1 MRIAIRGHD
10 VLAAGSLNFAL
21 IRSATKAA
29 NRAAPAVGGGTAA
42 PAQAAGEVTP
52 GPGSPGP
59 LFSSEEKSLADAEH
73 IANMPKDE
81 LVQICTVLGLN
92 TEGDRDDLANRVLAH
107 SDLGA
112 VAAALGPVTPDTF
125 STRLHDLTV
134 AQLKEFAK
142 SSDIDLGGATLK
154 QEIIDV
160 IEAHSAP
167 K

>member
-10 VLAAGSLNFAL
+10 VVAAGSLNFAL

-42 PAQAAGEVTP
+42 PAQAA
-52 GPGSPGP
+52 SPGP
-59 LFSSEEKSLADAEH
+59 VFSSEEKSLADAER
-73 IANMPKDE
+73 IANMPKEE
-81 LVQICTVLGLN
+81 LERICTVLGLS
-92 TEGDRDDLANRVLAH
+92 TEGHRDDLANRVLAH

-134 AQLKEFAK
+134 AQLKEFA
-142 SSDIDLGGATLK
+142 
-154 QEIIDV
+154 EIGI
-160 IEAHSAP
+160 IRSNHGLFI
-167 K
+167 

>member
-10 VLAAGSLNFAL
+10 VVAAGSLNFAL

-59 LFSSEEKSLADAEH
+59 LFSSEEKSLADAER
-73 IANMPKDE
+73 IANMHKEE
-81 LVQICTVLGLN
+81 LERICTVLGLS
-92 TEGDRDDLANRVLAH
+92 TEGHRDDLANRVLAH

-112 VAAALGPVTPDTF
+112 VAAALGPVTPD
-125 STRLHDLTV
+125 LHDLTV

>member
-42 PAQAAGEVTP
+42 PAQAA
-52 GPGSPGP
+52 SPGP
-59 LFSSEEKSLADAEH
+59 VFSSEEKSLADAER
-73 IANMPKDE
+73 IANMPKEE
-81 LVQICTVLGLN
+81 LERICTVLGLS
-92 TEGDRDDLANRVLAH
+92 TEGHRDDLANRVLAH

-142 SSDIDLGGATLK
+142 
-154 QEIIDV
+154 
-160 IEAHSAP
+160 
-167 K
+167 

>member
-1 MRIAIRGHD
+1 MRIAIRGHE

-59 LFSSEEKSLADAEH
+59 LFSSEEKTLADAER
-73 IANMPKDE
+73 IVQMSDDE
-81 LVQICTVLGLN
+81 LREICRILKLDTSG
-92 TEGDRDDLANRVLAH
+92 EHSELANRVLAH

>member
-42 PAQAAGEVTP
+42 PAQAVP
-52 GPGSPGP
+52 G
-59 LFSSEEKSLADAEH
+59 LDHLDLAAAER
-73 IANMPKDE
+73 IANMPKEE
-81 LVQICTVLGLN
+81 LERICTVLGLS
-92 TEGDRDDLANRVLAH
+92 TEGHRDDLANRVLAH

>member
-1 MRIAIRGHD
+1 MRIAIRGHE
-10 VLAAGSLNFAL
+10 VLAAGSPNFAI

-42 PAQAAGEVTP
+42 PAQAA
-52 GPGSPGP
+52 SPGP
-59 LFSSEEKSLADAEH
+59 VFSSEEKTLADAER
-73 IANMPKDE
+73 IVQMSDDE
-81 LVQICTVLGLN
+81 LREICRILKLDTSG
-92 TEGDRDDLANRVLAH
+92 EHSELANRVLAH